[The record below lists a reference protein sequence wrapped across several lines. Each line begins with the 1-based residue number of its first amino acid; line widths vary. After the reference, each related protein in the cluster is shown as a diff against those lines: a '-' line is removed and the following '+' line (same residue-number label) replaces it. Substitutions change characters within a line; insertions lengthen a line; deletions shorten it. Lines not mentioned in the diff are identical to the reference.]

1 MRVVLAEL
9 APVLGDLSA
18 NLDRIATIVENV
30 PAELAVFPE
39 LFLSGYRVG
48 DDVRRLAL
56 AAGDAAQR
64 RLSDLA
70 GRTHCAILVGAPLVS
85 ADRPGETLNAAL
97 LFTPDGQVTV
107 QGKRFLPS
115 FGPFEEGTVFTPVNA
130 SRVAGVG
137 PATIGMQI
145 CYDLF
150 FPEVARDLAMQGAD
164 LLVAISAAPV
174 TSRRLFDRLL
184 PARAIEN
191 AIPLVYVNRVGAEDG
206 IVFGGGSAAVDVRG
220 ETLAGAEV
228 PFAKRAPGERV
239 ELVEI
244 DLASARRWRPFR
256 PVLRDASRRAP
267 EPVRNSSSAGDPAA

>member
-9 APVLGDLSA
+9 APALGDLSA

-56 AAGDAAQR
+56 APGDAAQR
-64 RLSDLA
+64 RLSDIA

-85 ADRPGETLNAAL
+85 ANRPGETLNAAL
-97 LFTPDGQVTV
+97 LFTPDGQVTA

-115 FGPFEEGTVFTPVNA
+115 FGPFEEGTVFTPVDA

-150 FPEVARDLAMQGAD
+150 FAEVARDLAMQGAD

-220 ETLAGAEV
+220 ETLTGAEV
-228 PFAKRAPGERV
+228 PFEKRAAGERV

-244 DLASARRWRPFR
+244 DLGSARRWRPFR

-267 EPVRNSSSAGDPAA
+267 EPVRNSPSAGGPAA